1 MNPGLKLR
9 CSPRRRMLLHAAK
22 PAHAAAHGD
31 RAASHCGDRAGCS
44 PTATRQATPGA
55 EPPVGTAP
63 HPQARRPNGNLART
77 PRRAA
82 IVVRIPRLASSP
94 AASATDQSTGRP
106 MRPLEWPT
114 AVSRSSLVA
123 LQTSRQS
130 CVASRM
136 GPPGPP
142 TRRPACATRH
152 ERRFDRPL
160 DRSWR
165 FAALASSAGRW
176 LDRQASGLKFQG

>member
-9 CSPRRRMLLHAAK
+9 CSPRRRILSRAAK

-31 RAASHCGDRAGCS
+31 RDASHCGDRAACS

-55 EPPVGTAP
+55 EPLVETAP
-63 HPQARRPNGNLART
+63 HPPSRRPNVNHAPSPTRAATVERT

-82 IVVRIPRLASSP
+82 SP
-94 AASATDQSTGRP
+94 AASATGQSTGRP
-106 MRPLEWPT
+106 MRPLVWPT

-123 LQTSRQS
+123 LQPSRQ
-130 CVASRM
+130 CRLASRM
-136 GPPGPP
+136 GTPGSP

-165 FAALASSAGRW
+165 FAALASSAGRRQ
-176 LDRQASGLKFQG
+176 DRQDSQG

>member
-9 CSPRRRMLLHAAK
+9 CCPRRRILLRAAK

-31 RAASHCGDRAGCS
+31 RAAWHCGDRAACS
-44 PTATRQATPGA
+44 PTATRPATPGA
-55 EPPVGTAP
+55 APLVDKAP
-63 HPQARRPNGNLART
+63 HPRARRPSGNHAPT

-82 IVVRIPRLASSP
+82 IVVRIPRLATSP

-106 MRPLEWPT
+106 TRPLVWPT

-123 LQTSRQS
+123 LQPSRQ
-130 CVASRM
+130 CRLASRM
-136 GPPGPP
+136 GTPGSP

-165 FAALASSAGRW
+165 FAALASSAGRRQ
-176 LDRQASGLKFQG
+176 DRQDSQG